1 MNESDGNGF
10 GISTRNKWFR
20 LGLAI
25 AFLHAT
31 FTLLIVV
38 LLQVDLV
45 LAVTVATVVGTVGAI
60 ALTVFV
66 LYVY

>member
-1 MNESDGNGF
+1 MDRSDGAEF
-10 GISTRNKWFR
+10 SMSTRNKWFR

-45 LAVTVATVVGTVGAI
+45 LAVTVAAVVSTVGAVV
-60 ALTVFV
+60 LTVFV

>member
-1 MNESDGNGF
+1 MAGSDGPGF
-10 GISTRNKWFR
+10 AISTRNKWFR

-25 AFLHAT
+25 AFLHAA

-38 LLQVDLV
+38 LLRVDLV
-45 LAVTVATVVGTVGAI
+45 LAVTVAAVVSTVGAVV
-60 ALTVFV
+60 LTVFV